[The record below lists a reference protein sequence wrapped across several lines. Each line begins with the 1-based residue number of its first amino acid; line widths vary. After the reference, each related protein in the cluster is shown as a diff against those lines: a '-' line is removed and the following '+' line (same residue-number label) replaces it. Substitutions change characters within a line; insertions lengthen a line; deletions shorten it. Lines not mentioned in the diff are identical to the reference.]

1 MDLFAEAKADARQA
15 IHDRLAVSAN
25 YTLGATEVRDDPEG
39 LRLTVRWHNK
49 LAKVGQL
56 DGGFDAQLIEGID
69 RLVFNEPQLLA
80 LGIELARN
88 AIVEVPSWRAS
99 FQLAA
104 REPNDGP
111 LNIYWQVTRLRD

>member
-25 YTLGATEVRDDPEG
+25 YTFGETEVRDDPAG

-49 LAKVGQL
+49 LAKTGQL

-69 RLVFNEPQLLA
+69 RLVFNETQLRA
-80 LGIELARN
+80 LGLELTRN
-88 AIVEVPSWRAS
+88 AIVEVPSWNS
-99 FQLAA
+99 TFQLAA
-104 REPNDGP
+104 AELMDGP
-111 LNIYWQVTRLRD
+111 LNIYWQVTRLED